1 MTGRRRAAAARL
13 AAVCCAAA
21 AAVTTG
27 TGTFGTA
34 YAAENLPPDQPLVR
48 DLGTG
53 TKVCAT
59 GEDRTYVSARLRT
72 R

>member
-1 MTGRRRAAAARL
+1 M
-13 AAVCCAAA
+13 
-21 AAVTTG
+21 TTG
-27 TGTFGTA
+27 TGTSGTA

-53 TKVCAT
+53 TEACAT
-59 GEDRTYVSARLRT
+59 GDDRTYVSARLRT